1 MEPGRVKALVLNG
14 AEQTADAKDDPAK
27 RRKSY
32 GIPRTATGLNDT
44 RRASEPRHR
53 LTSLRESTGS
63 SRRESRDPARMK
75 ELSVWKTEEDD
86 SAGSPSQ
93 STLSDNLS
101 HFDVL
106 EISDPGK
113 ETQEPRRS
121 GLESYAESLDARNRA
136 NDPEC
141 QVHESIQT
149 QPNRQIKAQIKADF
163 FIEQV
168 DTPKPCRLSSS
179 ASTMPPLRR
188 KRRSLGG
195 SSRLSVGGIG
205 EKLPA
210 TIPINAPQPSQTS
223 STSTSNI
230 RRSSSRIQKSN
241 DSAERR
247 PAIVM
252 TSVGDKERAQ
262 CLAIVKRLGN
272 FEVVDSVDERTTHVI
287 VGRNRR
293 TTSVMF
299 GLLQG
304 AWLVKLEWV
313 LDSGKLGKYQGE
325 EGYTTTEWF
334 PRQLAAR
341 QRKSWFPPNVS
352 ICVLST
358 YKDQSLIRQL
368 LDKSGANVVDSI
380 DKADIIISKQ
390 PTVSDR
396 IVVNENWLFHSIG
409 EWRCPGTLFTLGA
422 FGAAGAAA
430 AYARRNS
437 QSKAE
442 DNDNATVTP
451 HEFARR
457 RSSGVKNDL
466 WESRSQA
473 DHLWRRDYGASF
485 SHNSYRH
492 FPGSNKQHKT

>member
-380 DKADIIISKQ
+380 DKADIIIS
-390 PTVSDR
+390 
-396 IVVNENWLFHSIG
+396 
-409 EWRCPGTLFTLGA
+409 PGTLFTLGA